1 MRTYATQGESAM
13 RESLERT
20 PPRVAESPALTFDD
34 VLLLPGY
41 SEVHPR
47 DVDTSTQLTREIALN
62 IPIVSAAMDTVTES
76 ALAIALAQEG
86 GIGIVHKNLPLLEQ
100 VEEVDR
106 VKRSESGMIV
116 NPITLP
122 PDVPIARA
130 LDLMEKFRISGVP
143 ITEGKRLVGILT
155 NRDLRFSRGS
165 DLKVKDVM
173 TKDNLITAPVG
184 TTLEEAER
192 TLHQHR
198 IEKLPVVDQN
208 FNLRG
213 LITVKDIQKRI
224 RYPRACKDHL
234 GRLRVGAAIG
244 VGADNV
250 ERADELVRA
259 GVDVVVLD
267 SAHGHS
273 KAVLD
278 TTRAVKQRHPTLQL
292 IVGNVATA
300 DGTRDLIAAGA
311 DCVKVGMGP
320 GSACTTRVVAGVG
333 VPQITAVMECAEVAA
348 QNGVPIIA
356 DGGVKYSGDV
366 VKALAAGA
374 HSVMIGNLLAGTE
387 ESPGETLLYEGRTYK
402 VYRGMGSLSAMSGG
416 RGDRYFQEGVKDL
429 KKLVAEGIEAR
440 VPYKGQVANV
450 IYQLMGGLRAGM
462 GYCGVASIED
472 LRTKTRFV
480 RITHAGLRESHP
492 HDLTITKE
500 APNYEIR

>member
-1 MRTYATQGESAM
+1 MRTFATPGEKLSGYAPEAGS
-13 RESLERT
+13 
-20 PPRVAESPALTFDD
+20 PRVADELALTFDD

-47 DVDTSTQLTREIALN
+47 DVETVTMLTRDIVLN
-62 IPIVSAAMDTVTES
+62 VPILSAAMDTVTES

-86 GIGIVHKNLPLLEQ
+86 GIGIIHKNLPIDQQ

-122 PDVPIARA
+122 PDVPISRA
-130 LDLMEKFRISGVP
+130 LELMEKFRISGVP
-143 ITEGKRLVGILT
+143 ITEGRRLVGILT
-155 NRDLRFSRGS
+155 NRDLRFVSGA
-165 DLKVKDVM
+165 DLKVRDAM
-173 TKDNLITAPVG
+173 TKDNLVTAPVG

-192 TLHQHR
+192 ILHQHR
-198 IEKLPVVDQN
+198 IEKLPVVDADY
-208 FNLRG
+208 NLRG

-244 VGADNV
+244 VGQDNID
-250 ERADELVRA
+250 RAEELLRA
-259 GVDVVVLD
+259 GVDVVVVD

-273 KAVLD
+273 KAVLE
-278 TTRAVKQRHPTLQL
+278 TTRAVKQRHPNLPL

-311 DCVKVGMGP
+311 DGVKVGMGP

-333 VPQITAVMECAEVAA
+333 VPQISAIFECASVASKE
-348 QNGVPIIA
+348 GVPIIA
-356 DGGVKYSGDV
+356 DGGIKYSGDV

-374 HSVMIGNLLAGTE
+374 NSVMVGNLLAGTE
-387 ESPGETLLYEGRTYK
+387 ESPGETILYEGRTYK
-402 VYRGMGSLSAMSGG
+402 VYRGMGSLSAMSSG

-440 VPYKGQVANV
+440 VPYKGAVSNV

-462 GYCGVASIED
+462 GYCGVTNMDE

-480 RITHAGLRESHP
+480 RITQAGLRESHP